1 MSQSFNY
8 RHLYY
13 FWVVG
18 KEGGLARAAERLNMA
33 VQTISAQVRALEQA
47 LGVSLLRPEGRNLV
61 LTEAGVAAMHE
72 ADQIF
77 ALGEKLPQRVREAS
91 SGCTLRFSVGIS
103 DGISKLAVHRLL
115 APVLE
120 TPHLRLLCHE
130 GEFEQLLAELA
141 LHKLDAIV
149 ADQPAPLNPSLKTTS
164 QLLTSTPIA
173 WFAPTNWIAAAQ
185 QGFPHSLS
193 AVPVLLPTHHATLR
207 GRIDQWFE
215 RERIRP
221 LLAGEFEDSALLT
234 TFAAGGMGIMP
245 APASLASHLLNAY
258 QLALVEHTPHLHEAF
273 HLIYSQRKVLHPLL
287 AQLQTSDAH
296 VKPRINATLDSATIA
311 I

>member
-33 VQTISAQVRALEQA
+33 VQTISAQVRTLEQA

-77 ALGEKLPQRVREAS
+77 ALGEKLSQRIREAS
-91 SGCTLRFSVGIS
+91 SGTTVRFSVGIS
-103 DGISKLAVHRLL
+103 DGMSKLAVHRLL
-115 APVLE
+115 APVLN

-164 QLLTSTPIA
+164 QLLASTPIA
-173 WFAPTNWIAAAQ
+173 WFAPAAWVQTAVAN
-185 QGFPHSLS
+185 FPHSLS

-207 GRIDQWFE
+207 GRIDQWLE

-221 LLAGEFEDSALLT
+221 QLAGEFEDSALLT
-234 TFAAGGMGIMP
+234 TFAAGGMGVMP
-245 APASLASHLLNAY
+245 APASLASHLQNAY
-258 QLALVEHTPHLHEAF
+258 QLTLVGHSPQVHESL
-273 HLIYSQRKVLHPLL
+273 HLIYSQRKVVHPLIT
-287 AQLQTSDAH
+287 QLHQLDAD
-296 VKPRINATLDSATIA
+296 VKPSV
-311 I
+311 

>member
-18 KEGGLARAAERLNMA
+18 KEGGLARAAVRLNMA

-77 ALGEKLPQRVREAS
+77 ALGEKLPQRIREAS
-91 SGCTLRFSVGIS
+91 SGTTVRFSVGIS
-103 DGISKLAVHRLL
+103 DGMSKLAVHRLL
-115 APVLE
+115 APVLT

-130 GEFEQLLAELA
+130 GECGQLLAELA

-164 QLLTSTPIA
+164 QLLASTPIA
-173 WFAPTNWIAAAQ
+173 WFAPAAWVQEAAAN
-185 QGFPHSLS
+185 FPHSLS
-193 AVPVLLPTHHATLR
+193 AVPVLLPTQHSTLR
-207 GRIDQWFE
+207 VRIDQWLE

-221 LLAGEFEDSALLT
+221 QLAGEFEDSALLT
-234 TFAAGGMGIMP
+234 TFAAGGMGVMP
-245 APASLASHLLNAY
+245 APASLAPHLLGAY
-258 QLALVEHTPHLHEAF
+258 DLKLIGSTPNIEEQA
-273 HLIYSQRKVLHPLL
+273 HLIYSQRKVIHPFITQLL
-287 AQLQTSDAH
+287 YASNTDKDASKVH
-296 VKPRINATLDSATIA
+296 RT
-311 I
+311 